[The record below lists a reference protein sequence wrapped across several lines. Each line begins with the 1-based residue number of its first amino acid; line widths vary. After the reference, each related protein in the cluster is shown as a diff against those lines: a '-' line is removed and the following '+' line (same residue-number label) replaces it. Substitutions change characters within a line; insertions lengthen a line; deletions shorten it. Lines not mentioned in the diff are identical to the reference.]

1 MCSSFGMTELPGNE
15 RTLDARP
22 RHRRQEQDKF
32 QFPAHERGRS
42 TRSNRRRLLELYDSN
57 SVRAVN
63 FPATILARMFTNIF
77 TRDEEESWW
86 DRARDERN
94 GVVIP
99 PPDPPAHITH
109 AAHGVGT
116 PALSTNPAH
125 PATGKVYR
133 PGERLERQAR
143 KFVQKQD
150 PPARKRRDYNTL
162 IARALEE
169 LG

>member
-1 MCSSFGMTELPGNE
+1 
-15 RTLDARP
+15 
-22 RHRRQEQDKF
+22 
-32 QFPAHERGRS
+32 
-42 TRSNRRRLLELYDSN
+42 
-57 SVRAVN
+57 
-63 FPATILARMFTNIF
+63 MFTNIF
-77 TRDEEESWW
+77 GRDEEESWW

-99 PPDPPAHITH
+99 PPDSTPTAQTSKP
-109 AAHGVGT
+109 GGT
-116 PALSTNPAH
+116 PAFVATNPAHH

-150 PPARKRRDYNTL
+150 LVNSNGIYLPPARKRRDYNTL
-162 IARALEE
+162 IAQALQE

>member
-1 MCSSFGMTELPGNE
+1 
-15 RTLDARP
+15 
-22 RHRRQEQDKF
+22 
-32 QFPAHERGRS
+32 
-42 TRSNRRRLLELYDSN
+42 
-57 SVRAVN
+57 
-63 FPATILARMFTNIF
+63 MFANIF

-86 DRARDERN
+86 DRARDERD

-99 PPDPPAHITH
+99 PPDSTPTAQTSKPAHAIV
-109 AAHGVGT
+109 A
-116 PALSTNPAH
+116 TNPAHH

-162 IARALEE
+162 IVRALEE

>member
-1 MCSSFGMTELPGNE
+1 
-15 RTLDARP
+15 
-22 RHRRQEQDKF
+22 
-32 QFPAHERGRS
+32 
-42 TRSNRRRLLELYDSN
+42 
-57 SVRAVN
+57 
-63 FPATILARMFTNIF
+63 MFTNIF

-99 PPDPPAHITH
+99 PPDSTPTAQTSKP
-109 AAHGVGT
+109 GGT
-116 PALSTNPAH
+116 PAFVSTKPAHNPA
-125 PATGKVYR
+125 TEKVYR

-150 PPARKRRDYNTL
+150 PPARKRRDYNML